1 MASYHMTTSDH
12 TSLSADILIDRD
24 TIELFIKFYHNIS
37 YAGELKINLL
47 DNVTLGGVKRS
58 LYLVLIKNPG
68 LRQIHTSSYD
78 LYLLFESR
86 DGSKNPL
93 VKELRFEDYFRE
105 FYEPS
110 FNEESLIG
118 ILRNVDK
125 KCLSSFSKEFFN
137 CDIRLCIS
145 TSFGKVESFRNS
157 VDEIELDKSEPI
169 PKNMHVCGAESNVIS
184 LNNIAEW
191 NFDSNN
197 EDSYNNHAMYN
208 PHDY

>member
-24 TIELFIKFYHNIS
+24 TIELFIKFYHNTS

-47 DNVTLGGVKRS
+47 DNIALGGVKRS

-68 LRQIHTSSYD
+68 LRQSHTSSYD

-93 VKELRFEDYFRE
+93 VKKIRFENYFRE

-110 FNEESLIG
+110 FNEESLVG
-118 ILRNVDK
+118 ILHNVDK
-125 KCLSSFSKEFFN
+125 ECLSSFSKEFFN
-137 CDIRLCIS
+137 CDIKLWIS
-145 TSFGKVESFRNS
+145 PSFGKVESFKNS
-157 VDEIELDKSEPI
+157 VDEIEFDKSEPI
-169 PKNMHVCGAESNVIS
+169 PKNMQICGSESNVIS
-184 LNNIAEW
+184 LNNTAEW

-197 EDSYNNHAMYN
+197 ENSYNNRAMYN